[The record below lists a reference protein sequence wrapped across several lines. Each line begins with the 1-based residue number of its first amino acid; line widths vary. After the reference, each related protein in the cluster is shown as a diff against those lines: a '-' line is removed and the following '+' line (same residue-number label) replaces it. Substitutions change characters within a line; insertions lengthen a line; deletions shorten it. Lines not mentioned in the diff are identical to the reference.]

1 MSFCLKQSR
10 NWEGGTE
17 GGLEQYVR
25 KTGGFL
31 SLQGKTPAAAGRALS
46 TWLPLACMPSPPAA
60 LLREDGQQRPMD
72 IYSLITESF

>member
-1 MSFCLKQSR
+1 MPFCLEQSR

-17 GGLEQYVR
+17 GGPEQYVR

-31 SLQGKTPAAAGRALS
+31 SLQGKTPACCGP
-46 TWLPLACMPSPPAA
+46 PLARMPSPLAA
-60 LLREDGQQRPMD
+60 LLRKDGQQRPMD

>member
-1 MSFCLKQSR
+1 M
-10 NWEGGTE
+10 EGGWCNMLVKQ
-17 GGLEQYVR
+17 GAS
-25 KTGGFL
+25 
-31 SLQGKTPAAAGRALS
+31 SLCRGRPQAALGRALS